1 MLFKN
6 EVEKN
11 KKTEV
16 NLPFYVYA
24 EKINGFISMSL
35 ESLINSLFKKVKK
48 NEVRGSI
55 VLNELIYDHYS
66 QARSH
71 YCPTRGLLSAA
82 FPPWT
87 ESPLLSQPGQL
98 ELPLA
103 NHIDARLS
111 ADARSP

>member
-1 MLFKN
+1 MW
-6 EVEKN
+6 
-11 KKTEV
+11 
-16 NLPFYVYA
+16 
-24 EKINGFISMSL
+24 
-35 ESLINSLFKKVKK
+35 KVTKK
-48 NEVRGSI
+48 NPKFFIPFLKKLRFSYQIAELKSEVRGSI

-71 YCPTRGLLSAA
+71 YCHTRGLLSAA